1 MSEEIS
7 PLNTA
12 RHIKYFKMCLT
23 ALPSRAQKQDS
34 NKLLLIY
41 CSVCALSLLGYEFT
55 AEEKKDISA
64 FIYLHYV
71 PTGEGFRGSLTH
83 KLQPWN
89 RYDPG
94 TLANTYSALCILI
107 TLGDEY
113 RKKLDSE
120 AIMKYI
126 KSTQIENGSFLS
138 ILDIDGKPFGDGDL
152 RQCYLAASIR
162 KLLQYPANGVND
174 FDVDKMQQ
182 YIISSRAYDGGL
194 GTQESHA
201 GLTFCGLAALK
212 LTNRIDGTNW
222 DTTIDWLAHRQI
234 FYDQYNSD
242 LLQYDYCDDT
252 DQGGHNGRANKY
264 ADTCYSFWCAGSL
277 SLLNASQFIDRQLAC
292 RYLLNVTQNQI
303 IGGFSK
309 TDADDPDPYHAYL
322 GLAALSLLKFEGLK
336 ELDTMLV
343 IPKDASSVLSS

>member
-1 MSEEIS
+1 MADDIH
-7 PLNTA
+7 PLNTL

-55 AEEKKDISA
+55 PEEKNSMVE

-83 KLQPWN
+83 KLEPWN

-107 TLGDEY
+107 TLGDDYLE
-113 RKKLDSE
+113 KLD
-120 AIMKYI
+120 
-126 KSTQIENGSFLS
+126 IESVMRLVKGCQLEDGSFLS
-138 ILDIDGKPFGDGDL
+138 ILDIEGKPFGDGDL

-162 KLLQYPANGVND
+162 RLLKYPEDGAND
-174 FDVDKMQQ
+174 IDIESMKQ
-182 YIISSRAYDGGL
+182 YILSSRVYDGGL
-194 GTQESHA
+194 GTEESHA

-212 LTNRIDGTNW
+212 MIDKIDESNW
-222 DTTIDWLAHRQI
+222 DRTINWLAHRQI

-242 LLQYDYCDDT
+242 LLEYDYCDET
-252 DQGGHNGRANKY
+252 DQGGHNGRPNKY
-264 ADTCYSFWCAGSL
+264 GDTCYSFWCSGSL
-277 SLLNASQFIDRQLAC
+277 SLLESSQFINKDMC
-292 RYLLNVTQNQI
+292 YKYLLNVTQNQI
-303 IGGFSK
+303 IGGFAK

-322 GLAALSLLKFEGLK
+322 GLAALSLLNFQGLK
-336 ELDTMLV
+336 ELDPLLV
-343 IPKDASSVLSS
+343 IPREASLKLD